1 MGAAR
6 RLENYKGGAGKQ
18 DQKPAKVSK
27 SKEVNF
33 LSLFITVAVGAI
45 IWFIGAPAGL
55 DEKAWHLFAI
65 FVATIVGLIIKPMPM
80 GGVAI
85 LSITAVVLT
94 GTLELQD
101 ALSGFQNTTI
111 WLIVIAFFISRG
123 FIKTGLGNRV
133 AYMFVKKFGK
143 KTLGLSYSLLVSD
156 LLLSPAM
163 PSNTA
168 RGGGIIFPIIRS
180 LSQTFGSDPKDGT
193 EKKIGS
199 FLTKTAFQGNM
210 ITSAMFM
217 TAMAANPLAATIA
230 GDAGVNI
237 TWTGWAIA
245 ALVPGLVSLLVIPY
259 FIYKVYPP
267 EIKETPAA
275 AEMATQKL
283 KEMGPLKK
291 SEWSMIS
298 VFLLILGLWI
308 FGEKIAISATT
319 TALIGLSVLLLT
331 SVLSWNDIKKEE
343 GAWDTLVWFAA
354 LVMMASFLNTLGMIP
369 WFSDLMGGT
378 VSGMSWVWA
387 LGALALIY
395 FYSHYFF
402 ASSTAHVSAMYA
414 AFLAVAIAAG
424 APPMLT
430 ALILGF
436 FGNLFGCITHYG
448 SGPAPVFFGSGYV
461 TQNKWWSIG
470 FAISIIHILIWGLVG
485 GIWWKVLGL
494 W

>member
-1 MGAAR
+1 MGAAPKLKNDR
-6 RLENYKGGAGKQ
+6 S
-18 DQKPAKVSK
+18 PAKKSEQVNL

-33 LSLFITVAVGAI
+33 VALLITLAVGAI

-94 GTLELQD
+94 ETLELQE

-143 KTLGLSYSLLVSD
+143 KTLGLSYSLLISD

-180 LSQTFGSDPKDGT
+180 LSQTFGSDPEDGT
-193 EKKIGS
+193 EKKIGA

-217 TAMAANPLAATIA
+217 TAMAANPLAASLAADAA
-230 GDAGVNI
+230 GINL
-237 TWTGWAIA
+237 TWTGWAVA
-245 ALVPGLVSLLVIPY
+245 AIVPGIVSLIVVPY

-275 AEMATQKL
+275 TQIATEKL
-283 KEMGPLKK
+283 KEMGPIKK
-291 SEWSMIS
+291 AEWNMIA

-308 FGEKIAISATT
+308 FGSKIDISSTT

-331 SVLSWNDIKKEE
+331 SVLSWDDIKKEQ

-354 LVMMASFLNTLGMIP
+354 LVMMASYLNTLGMIP
-369 WFSDLMGGT
+369 WFSDLMGGA
-378 VSGMSWVWA
+378 VSGMAWIWA
-387 LGALALIY
+387 LVALALIY

-402 ASSTAHVSAMYA
+402 ASATAHVSAMYA

-461 TQNKWWSIG
+461 TQNKWWGIG
-470 FAISIIHILIWGLVG
+470 FGISIIHILIWGIVG
-485 GIWWKVLGL
+485 GLWWKVLGL

>member
-1 MGAAR
+1 MGAAVR
-6 RLENYKGGAGKQ
+6 KLAQPQN
-18 DQKPAKVSK
+18 PSK
-27 SKEVNF
+27 IKSKKEKSSKEVNF
-33 LSLFITVAVGAI
+33 VTLLITFAVGVI

-55 DEKAWHLFAI
+55 DPKAWHLFAI

-143 KTLGLSYSLLVSD
+143 KTLGLSYSLLISD
-156 LLLSPAM
+156 LILAPAM

-180 LSQTFGSDPKDGT
+180 LSETFGSRVEDGT
-193 EKKIGS
+193 ERKIGS
-199 FLTKTAFQGNM
+199 FLTKVAFQGNM
-210 ITSAMFM
+210 ITSAMFL
-217 TAMAANPLAATIA
+217 TAMAANPLAATLA
-230 GDAGVNI
+230 GDAGVKI

-245 ALVPGLVSLLVIPY
+245 ALVPGIVSLIVVPY

-275 AEMATQKL
+275 AEIATKKL
-283 KEMGPLKK
+283 QEMGTLSK
-291 SEWSMIS
+291 SEWSMIA

-308 FGEKIAISATT
+308 FGESIGINATT
-319 TALIGLSVLLLT
+319 TALIGLSVLLLA
-331 SVLSWNDIKKEE
+331 SVLTWNDIKKEE

-369 WFSDLMGGT
+369 WFSDMMSGA
-378 VSGMSWVWA
+378 VSGLSWIWA

-414 AFLAVAIAAG
+414 AFLAVAMAAG

-461 TQNKWWSIG
+461 SQNKWWSIG
-470 FAISIIHILIWGLVG
+470 FAISLIHIIIWAVIG
-485 GIWWKVLGL
+485 GIWWKILGL

>member
-1 MGAAR
+1 MGAVR
-6 RLENYKGGAGKQ
+6 KLQYQSPPQNQ
-18 DQKPAKVSK
+18 DPQEKKAV
-27 SKEVNF
+27 KEVNF
-33 LSLFITVAVGAI
+33 ISLLITLAVGAI
-45 IWFIGAPAGL
+45 IWFIGAPEGL
-55 DEKAWHLFAI
+55 DPKAWHLFAI
-65 FVATIVGLIIKPMPM
+65 FVATIVGLIIKPLPM
-80 GGVAI
+80 GGVAV
-85 LSITAVVLT
+85 LSIAAVILT
-94 GTLELQD
+94 GTLGTQE

-143 KTLGLSYSLLVSD
+143 KTLGLSYALLVSD
-156 LLLSPAM
+156 LILSPAM

-168 RGGGIIFPIIRS
+168 RGGGIIFPIIKS
-180 LSQTFGSDPKDGT
+180 LSQTFGSDPEDGS
-193 EKKIGS
+193 ERKIGS

-230 GDAGVNI
+230 GEAGVAI
-237 TWTGWAIA
+237 SWGGWALA
-245 ALVPGLVSLLVIPY
+245 ALVPGLVSLIVIPL

-267 EIKETPAA
+267 EVKETPAA
-275 AEMATQKL
+275 AQIATQKL

-298 VFLLILGLWI
+298 VFVLILGLWI
-308 FGEKIAISATT
+308 FGSKINIDATT
-319 TALIGLSVLLLT
+319 TALIGLSVLLLL
-331 SVLSWNDIKKEE
+331 SVLSWDDIKKEQ

-369 WFSDLMGGT
+369 WFSDLMGGA
-378 VSGMSWVWA
+378 VSGMSWIMA

-436 FGNLFGCITHYG
+436 FGNLFGCLTHYG

-461 TQNKWWSIG
+461 SQNKWWSIG
-470 FAISIIHILIWGLVG
+470 FAISVIHIIIWALVG
-485 GIWWKVLGL
+485 GLWWKVLGL

>member
-1 MGAAR
+1 MPV
-6 RLENYKGGAGKQ
+6 EE
-18 DQKPAKVSK
+18 KPK
-27 SKEVNF
+27 KEVNF
-33 LSLFITVAVGAI
+33 VALLITVAIGAI
-45 IWFIGAPAGL
+45 IWFINPPAGL
-55 DEKAWHLFAI
+55 DQQAWHLFAI
-65 FVATIVGLIIKPMPM
+65 FVATIVGLIIKPLPM

-85 LSITAVVLT
+85 LSMTTVVLT
-94 GTLELQD
+94 GTLELNQ

-156 LLLSPAM
+156 LMLAPAM

-168 RGGGIIFPIIRS
+168 RGGGIMFPIIRS
-180 LSQTFGSDPKDGT
+180 LSETFGSSPEKKT
-193 EKKIGS
+193 EGKIGS
-199 FLTKTAFQGNM
+199 FLTKVAFQGNM

-217 TAMAANPLAATIA
+217 TAMAANPLAASLAADTA
-230 GDAGVNI
+230 GINI
-237 TWTGWAIA
+237 TWTGWAVA
-245 ALVPGLVSLLVIPY
+245 AIVPGLVSLIVVPY

-275 AEMATQKL
+275 AQIAEEKL
-283 KEMGPLKK
+283 KEMGALKK
-291 SEWSMIS
+291 SEWSMIA
-298 VFLLILGLWI
+298 VFFLILGLWI
-308 FGEKIAISATT
+308 FGSKISIDATT
-319 TALIGLSVLLLT
+319 AALIGLSVLLLT
-331 SVLSWNDIKKEE
+331 SVLSWNDIKKEQ
-343 GAWDTLVWFAA
+343 GAWDTLIWFAA
-354 LVMMASFLNTLGMIP
+354 LVMMASFLNELGMVP
-369 WFSDLMGGT
+369 WFSELMGNS
-378 VSGMSWVWA
+378 VSGMVWILA
-387 LGALALIY
+387 LVVLALIY

-402 ASSTAHVSAMYA
+402 ASATAHVSAMYA

-430 ALILGF
+430 ALLLGF

-461 TQNKWWSIG
+461 SQNKWWSIG
-470 FAISIIHILIWGLVG
+470 FGISLIHIVIWGIVG
-485 GIWWKVLGL
+485 GLWWKILGL